1 MAKYL
6 KITTRGEVLT
16 IDTGDK
22 YANLEF
28 LYSQTMS
35 KTIEVV
41 RLNGAT
47 MWLDEE
53 GKLRGRDVNTIAT
66 DLYEQTYGPYDLI
79 VGDVILTADEDEN
92 GNLLGFSDEQ
102 IEEIANKVLV
112 P

>member
-6 KITTRGEVLT
+6 KITTKGELLT

-22 YANLEF
+22 YADLEF

-35 KTIEVV
+35 EMIQMIGIK
-41 RLNGAT
+41 GAT

-53 GKLRGRDVNTIAT
+53 GKLRGRDVNIIAT

-79 VGDVILTADEDEN
+79 VGDVILTGDEDEN
-92 GNLLGFSDEQ
+92 GNLLGFSDE
-102 IEEIANKVLV
+102 EIAEMADLVLA
-112 P
+112 

>member
-6 KITTRGEVLT
+6 KITTKGELLT

-22 YANLEF
+22 YADLEF

-35 KTIEVV
+35 EMVQMIGI
-41 RLNGAT
+41 NGAT

-53 GKLRGRDVNTIAT
+53 GKLRGRDVNIIAT

-79 VGDVILTADEDEN
+79 VGDVILTGDEDED
-92 GNLLGFSDEQ
+92 GNLLGFSDE
-102 IEEIANKVLV
+102 EIAKMADLVLA
-112 P
+112 